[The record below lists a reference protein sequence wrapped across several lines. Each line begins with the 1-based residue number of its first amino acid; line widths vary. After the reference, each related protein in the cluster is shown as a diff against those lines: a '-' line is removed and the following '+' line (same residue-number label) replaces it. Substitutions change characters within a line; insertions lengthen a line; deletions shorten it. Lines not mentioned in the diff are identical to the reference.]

1 LNLKHWWWW
10 WWCCIHYDVA
20 FIAGG
25 VSEIKLSP
33 SLLTYVRGSRSR
45 YQEHLESQ
53 KAKKVQDDKANV
65 KKRKQEELTTMKDK
79 RRRLEADSISMEK
92 DADKIAEQAENSS
105 KLTLLAKSNAL
116 RRAAK
121 GKKLEIMKLDEE
133 IATFIE
139 SLN

>member
-1 LNLKHWWWW
+1 
-10 WWCCIHYDVA
+10 
-20 FIAGG
+20 
-25 VSEIKLSP
+25 
-33 SLLTYVRGSRSR
+33 
-45 YQEHLESQ
+45 
-53 KAKKVQDDKANV
+53 
-65 KKRKQEELTTMKDK
+65 MKDK